1 MTSQLHSEIFEQ
13 PAVIRRLLEL
23 ETDRVAGIAQQLAAH
38 DIRYVVI
45 AARGTSDNAARYGQY
60 IFGAQNRLT
69 AALATPSMYSVYKLP
84 PRLDGALVIGISQSG
99 QSPDIVGVLQEA
111 RRQGAPTIALTN
123 DPQSPLATAASH
135 VIALHAGEERS
146 VAATKTYTAQL
157 TALALLSSAMRAS
170 AMRASAMPASR
181 MTGASHAELDAVPTA
196 MEQALQ
202 SEAHTLAAAAR
213 IASSDRCIVVG
224 RGFNYATTFET
235 ALKIKE
241 LSYMHAEPYSS
252 ADFMHGPIAVVESGF
267 PVIIVALGET
277 MRSEMAGLG
286 DSLRGHG
293 ANLVMLSDDA
303 SLCQP
308 ADSWLPVPGGLPEWL
323 TPLVAIV
330 PGQLLAYHLT
340 LARGSDPDRPRTIH
354 KVTLT
359 H

>member
-1 MTSQLHSEIFEQ
+1 MASLLHSEIQEQ
-13 PAVIRRLLEL
+13 PAVVRRLLEL
-23 ETDRVAGIAQQLAAH
+23 ETDRVARMARQLEAH

-60 IFGAQNRLT
+60 IFGAQNKLT
-69 AALATPSMYSVYKLP
+69 VALATPSLYSVYGRP

-99 QSPDIVGVLQEA
+99 QSPDIVSVLQEA
-111 RRQGAPTIALTN
+111 RRQDVPTIALTN
-123 DPQSPLATAASH
+123 DPHSPLATMAHH
-135 VIALHAGEERS
+135 VIELHADQERS

-157 TALALLSSAMRAS
+157 AALALLSLS
-170 AMRASAMPASR
+170 
-181 MTGASHAELDAVPTA
+181 MTGAGHAELEAIPAA
-196 MEQALQ
+196 MELALQ
-202 SEAHTLAAAAR
+202 SETHSQAAAAR
-213 IASSDRCIVVG
+213 IAGSDRCVVVG

-241 LSYMHAEPYSS
+241 LSYVQAEPYSS
-252 ADFMHGPIAVVESGF
+252 ADFMHGPIAVVEPGF
-267 PVIIVALGET
+267 PVVIVAVGDA
-277 MRSEMAGLG
+277 MRSELTTLS

-293 ANLVMLSDDA
+293 AHLVMLSDEPG
-303 SLCQP
+303 LCRP
-308 ADSWLPVPGGLPEWL
+308 PDSCLPIPSGLPEWL

-359 H
+359 Q